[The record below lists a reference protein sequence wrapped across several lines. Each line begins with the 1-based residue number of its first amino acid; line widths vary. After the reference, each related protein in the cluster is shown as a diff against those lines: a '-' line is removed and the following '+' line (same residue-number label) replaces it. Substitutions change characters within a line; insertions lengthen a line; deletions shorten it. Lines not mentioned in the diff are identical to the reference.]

1 MYGQTLQSTVKKR
14 LNIHIYQYFLNMSF
28 SYFQPNGYKSNL
40 DYKKNFL
47 NLFVGYMLIVVML
60 FQKYIIDLHIIGW
73 K

>member
-1 MYGQTLQSTVKKR
+1 
-14 LNIHIYQYFLNMSF
+14 MSF